1 MDQAARPATPPAAQR
16 APLQGTLSF
25 GRFAVLPS
33 RREVRVDGALVDLGA
48 RAFDILLAL
57 IEARGAVV
65 AKDELI
71 ERVWPGRVVE
81 ENNLQVQIATVRRIL
96 GSDRDLIRTVAGR
109 GYQFAG
115 EVRVE
120 RPEAP
125 GIAPARA
132 VLTNLPE
139 AVSPLIGRDTE
150 LHEILTLA
158 ADRRLVTLTGPGGIG
173 KTRLGLEVARE
184 LLGAFRDGV
193 WLVELGGLNDPGQ
206 VPYAVAAALGLT
218 FATGALPPERV
229 ATALGSRHMLVVL
242 DNCEHV
248 IDAAAAMTEAV
259 LRASPVACVLV
270 TSREPLRAEGE
281 SVYRVPSLE
290 VPDETMLDRTRL
302 LRTGAVRL
310 FIARTRAAEPQ
321 FSPDIRIAAIAA
333 ICRRLDGI
341 PLAIELAAAR
351 AAALGIEGLAARL
364 DDRFRLLTGGH
375 RTALPRHQ
383 TLRATL
389 DWSYELLPTTERVVL
404 RRLGVFA
411 GTFTLESAAAVVAT
425 EDIAATDVIDY
436 LANLVA
442 KSLVTVEV
450 GSAVAQ
456 YRLLDT
462 MRAYALEKLKEA
474 SELDTFARRHAEHHR
489 DLFDRTSEDWVRL
502 TTAEWLTTYGRQ
514 IDNLRV
520 ALDWA
525 FSANGD
531 TDTGVA
537 LTAAAAPFWMRL
549 SLMEECRARVE
560 RALTSLGPEASRNTP
575 HGMQLHTA
583 LGLALMYTHA
593 TVEASHAELR
603 DALEIAQ
610 RLGDADFQLRSLW
623 GLCVNRLNSGLFREA
638 LTLANEFCA
647 VAAAVPGQPDLR
659 IGDRMLAMALH
670 YMGDQAAARV
680 HFERVLDRYTGP
692 AYRAHTIRFLLD
704 QRVSARAVLAEV
716 LWLQGFP
723 DQAMRAVEH
732 NIVEAFEADHA
743 LTLCNALAKACP
755 VALFVGDLE
764 AAERYVTMLQDHA
777 ARNALA
783 SWQAEA
789 RCFRSVLTIR
799 RGDAPPDANALGSAL
814 DELREIR
821 FALRYIEL
829 LGELAELLGRA
840 GEAVQGLAAID
851 EAIGRTEAN
860 GERWC
865 LAELLRIRG
874 ELVLLQHDIA
884 AREQAEDHFLRSLEC
899 AREQRV
905 LAWELRA
912 STSLARLWAN
922 EQRTVEAREQLAQVF
937 ARYTEGHGSA
947 DLRAAAELLEALR

>member
-1 MDQAARPATPPAAQR
+1 MDQEAKPVNPRAAEPAPS
-16 APLQGTLSF
+16 QGTLSF
-25 GRFAVLPS
+25 SRFVVLPS
-33 RREVRVDGALVDLGA
+33 RRELRADGAPIDLGA
-48 RAFDILLAL
+48 RAFDVLLAL

-65 AKDELI
+65 GKDELI
-71 ERVWPGRVVE
+71 ERVWPGRVIE
-81 ENNLQVQIATVRRIL
+81 ENNLQVQIAAVRKVL
-96 GSDRDLIRTVAGR
+96 GGDRDLIRTVAGR

-115 EVRVE
+115 DVRTQL
-120 RPEAP
+120 P
-125 GIAPARA
+125 GAQSPVPIRSM
-132 VLTNLPE
+132 VTNLPE

-150 LHEILTLA
+150 LHEILTLT

-193 WLVELGGLNDPGQ
+193 WLAELGALTDPEQ

-229 ATALGSRHMLVVL
+229 AAALGSRHMLLVL

-248 IDAAAAMTEAV
+248 IEAAAAMTEAV
-259 LRASPVACVLV
+259 LRASPVACVLA

-290 VPDETMLDRTRL
+290 VPDETTVDRGRL
-302 LRTGAVRL
+302 LETGAVRL
-310 FIARTRAAEPQ
+310 FIARSRSAEPQ
-321 FSPDIRIAAIAA
+321 FSPDARIAAIAA

-364 DDRFRLLTGGH
+364 DDRFRLLTGGQ

-389 DWSYELLPTTERVVL
+389 DWSFELLPTPERVVL

-411 GTFTLESAAAVVAT
+411 GTFTLESAGAVVASA
-425 EDIAATDVIDY
+425 DIAAADVIDY

-474 SELDTFARRHAEHHR
+474 GELDTFARRHAEHHR
-489 DLFDRTSEDWVRL
+489 DLFERTSEDWVRL
-502 TTAEWLTTYGRQ
+502 STAEWLTAYSRQ

-525 FSANGD
+525 FSATGD
-531 TDTGVA
+531 AEIGVA

-560 RALTSLGPEASRNTP
+560 RALTSLGPTRSRNTP
-575 HGMQLHTA
+575 HGMQLRTA
-583 LGLALMYTHA
+583 LGLALMYTQA

-610 RLGDADFQLRSLW
+610 RLGDTDFQLRSLW

-638 LTLANEFCA
+638 LTLANQFCS
-647 VAAAVPGQPDLR
+647 VAATVPGQPDLR

-670 YMGDQAAARV
+670 YMGDQTAARI

-723 DQAMRAVEH
+723 DQAMHAVEH

-799 RGDAPPDANALGSAL
+799 RGDAPPAANALGSAL
-814 DELREIR
+814 EELREIR

-840 GEAVQGLAAID
+840 GEVEHGLGAID
-851 EAIGRTEAN
+851 EAIKRTEAN

-874 ELVLLQHDIA
+874 ELLLLQGA
-884 AREQAEDHFLRSLEC
+884 AAAKEAEDQFLRSLEC

-912 STSLARLWAN
+912 STSLARLWAG
-922 EQRTVEAREQLAQVF
+922 EQRTLEAREQLAQVF
-937 ARYTEGHGSA
+937 GRYTEGHGSA
-947 DLRAAAELLEALR
+947 DLRAAAELLETLR